1 MAKKSSEK
9 SSSSGKPVDVENPP
23 VRAKRIFVLQQLPVN
38 GKAVKRLAN
47 AAYAWLEANKQTVN
61 AMNVFPVPDGDTGTN
76 MALTMK
82 SALEE
87 IKTVP
92 EEKADEMLNALAK
105 GALMGARGNSGV
117 ILSQIWRGFA
127 RSVEGKRTL
136 TSQDLAAAFASAR
149 DTAYKGVGR
158 PVEGTIL
165 TVAKDMAAAAE
176 EAVNAGADPITLLR
190 KVLQGAKDSVNRT
203 PELMPILKQAGV
215 VDSGGKGLSYLLEGM
230 LRWVEGHQL
239 KIAETLALPIS
250 AMKLEGTMEAVEEG
264 QDYEIVVDFR
274 PNKELDLQ
282 QFYAELEKMGTSI
295 QVGEGEG
302 MYRMHI
308 HVPTEKRQ
316 EPIDYVETLGTWTN
330 IKMENLMAQMDEI
343 SAKAG
348 KSALKFAPVEQ
359 GQIAVVAV
367 APGRGI
373 ARHFAELGAAAIVE
387 GGQTMNPSTADLLSS
402 FESLPTDK
410 VIILPNNKNIIPA
423 AKSAAELTGKKA
435 KVISTKNIPQGLA
448 ALLRHNPKGDLDTIA
463 KEMDEAISQVQ
474 SGEVTTAS
482 RDVELD
488 GVKVKIGQIIGLHN
502 GKLAVSSEDLETTCL
517 ELLKKMGAQ
526 DGEII
531 TMFFGEDLRQAEA
544 DSIAVAIRK
553 VFKKQE
559 VEVYEGGQPH
569 YQFIFS
575 VE

>member
-1 MAKKSSEK
+1 MTVGQPE
-9 SSSSGKPVDVENPP
+9 
-23 VRAKRIFVLQQLPVN
+23 VRQKRILVLRQLPVN
-38 GKAVKRLAN
+38 GIAVKRLAH

-87 IKTVP
+87 IKNVP

-117 ILSQIWRGFA
+117 ILSQLWRGFA

-136 TSQDLAAAFASAR
+136 NSEDLAAAFASAR

-176 EAVNAGADPITLLR
+176 EAVKAGADPITLLR

-203 PELMPILKQAGV
+203 PDLMPILKQAGV

-250 AMKLEGTMEAVEEG
+250 ALKLEGTMQAVEEG
-264 QDYEIVVDFR
+264 QDYEIVIDFR
-274 PNKELDLQ
+274 PNKALDLP
-282 QFYAELEKMGTSI
+282 QFYGELEKMGTSI

-330 IKMENLMAQMDEI
+330 IKMENLMAQMDEL

-348 KSALKFAPVEQ
+348 KPALKFAPVEQ

-402 FESLPTDK
+402 FEGLPTDK

-435 KVISTKNIPQGLA
+435 VVISSKNIPQGLA
-448 ALLRHNPKGDLDTIA
+448 ALLRHNPKGDLDRIA
-463 KEMDEAISQVQ
+463 KEMDEAISKVQ
-474 SGEVTTAS
+474 SGEITTAS
-482 RDVELD
+482 RDADIE
-488 GVKVKIGQIIGLHN
+488 GVKVKIGQVIGLHN
-502 GKLAVSSEDLETTCL
+502 GKLVVSAEDLETACL
-517 ELLKKMGAQ
+517 DLLSKMNTKNA
-526 DGEII
+526 EII
-531 TMFFGEDLRQAEA
+531 TIFFGEDLHQAEA
-544 DSIAVAIRK
+544 DSIADAIRK
-553 VFKKQE
+553 AFKKQE
-559 VEVYEGGQPH
+559 VEVHEGGQPH
-569 YQFIFS
+569 YQFIFA